1 MRPAP
6 SINKESLEMTY
17 KAPANWA
24 ARTTVAFIATLFATA
39 PFAQDEPAPADAA
52 PAEEA
57 ATPEATP
64 AEAPAEAP
72 AAPADAA
79 PAEGAPATDAAATP
93 EATPETIPVQTAE
106 TEKAPE
112 GTKLDTIE
120 VTGSRLKRTDYET
133 AQPVFVMSREDIER
147 TGLSDISEILRNITA
162 AGNNSLSAQQG
173 RFALTMGETNLDLR
187 NLGSNHT
194 LLLVNG
200 RRWISGLIQTQTS
213 VSDYNTIPTAII
225 ERIEVLKDGAS
236 AVYGSDA
243 IGGVVNVITRK
254 DFTGGEFNYH
264 FGQFYQQGDGNNQQA
279 SLSWGW
285 TNPGTNL
292 FMNLSYTDQAEA
304 PNENRSLTRLPLAG
318 PTRYSIVTPNAL
330 LRFVELDST
339 HAAAYQCPNL
349 QAGIG
354 AGAAEGAAPGTGGT
368 VAQTQVIPA
377 GLVLCD
383 LTLDPGAT
391 GGAGNP
397 TDYHQIQRTNPDDVY
412 NRFADGTLKEPN
424 ERMAFYT
431 QGQHDLAPY
440 GDWAQGIQVN
450 FEALYNMRKSLS
462 VGQNAYL
469 GGGNLDGGPKGYLA
483 YIGAENPNNPFGQEI
498 GFDSSCGGLGS
509 SGADPTSPS
518 CTGVGDG
525 SGSWAIRRAPGL
537 NNQTFEDTVHTV
549 RLGGGVTGDFDF
561 AEHAFSWD
569 AGYIYGRSKIEEIL
583 SSVNYAKAGKALGAF
598 GTTCVEAED
607 GCVPLN
613 VFQGPAGL
621 DPKAVDYVLDNN
633 WQRNRTQ
640 QEIAYAGLTTEIPV
654 GSWLPAPIA
663 IAVGGEFRK
672 DQFRSLIDPN
682 IQQGLIRLN
691 TLNPLNGATYAREA
705 YVELGIPLL
714 QDVPGAQALELDLAG
729 RYSNYPRIGP
739 VRTGKAG
746 LRYQPTDSL
755 LVRTTFSTG
764 FRAPNVGELYLG
776 AAQSYDPIVDP
787 CAAPGDNA
795 TADENCTND
804 GTPGGGQGGAVIVP
818 YDLWQGNLNLQ
829 PERSRNITYGFVY
842 SPTPD
847 VNFSV
852 DVYDIKITDYVVIG
866 QGQYFLDACY
876 KVSTDP
882 AQRNYCNY
890 IERDDSGNLLYVN
903 TPYFNLASVETSGV
917 DFGTAWQLPVPAAVG
932 RFKLSLDASY
942 LQKFETAFPRP
953 GQEDLVE
960 SSVGIASGQFFGYP
974 RWKAG
979 GNLTWDLAPF
989 KANWSTRMAYRMV
1002 EPCGDLFPTP
1012 SLKDMGLCSD
1022 PDHQEIED
1030 GEIIAAPLNQ
1040 LHTVFYH
1047 NVQFG
1052 YELAQYNADFT
1063 VGINNVLDQDP
1074 QVSRSLSS
1082 LYWYNF
1088 DPNHYEV
1095 PGRFGYVRAGFKF

>member
-1 MRPAP
+1 MTRNTLSPA
-6 SINKESLEMTY
+6 L
-17 KAPANWA
+17 WA
-24 ARTTVAFIATLFATA
+24 ARTAAALFVLSANVPAWSQEEPPASET
-39 PFAQDEPAPADAA
+39 PAPA
-52 PAEEA
+52 E
-57 ATPEATP
+57 P
-64 AEAPAEAP
+64 AEA
-72 AAPADAA
+72 AA
-79 PAEGAPATDAAATP
+79 PAEGEAASAPAEGSAAPA
-93 EATPETIPVQTAE
+93 EATAEPETIPVQTGEAE
-106 TEKAPE
+106 EVPE

-147 TGLSDISEILRNITA
+147 TGLSDVSEILRNITA

-254 DFTGGEFNYH
+254 DFNGGEFDYH
-264 FGQFYQQGDGNNQQA
+264 FGQFYQQGDGNTQQA
-279 SLSWGW
+279 SFSWGW
-285 TNPGTNL
+285 NASDTNL

-339 HAAAYQCPNL
+339 HAAAYNCPNL
-349 QAGIG
+349 QAGIA
-354 AGAAEGAAPGTGGT
+354 AGAAEGQAPGTGGT
-368 VAQTQVIPA
+368 VAQTQIIPA

-383 LTLDPGAT
+383 LTLDPDGT
-391 GGAGNP
+391 GGAGAP
-397 TDYHQIQRTNPDDVY
+397 TDYHQIDRSNPNDVY

-424 ERMAFYT
+424 ERIAFYT
-431 QGQHDLAPY
+431 QGNHDLGSYAELLD
-440 GDWAQGIQVN
+440 GVNVN
-450 FEALYNMRKSLS
+450 FEALYNQRSSQS

-469 GGGNLDGGPKGYLA
+469 GGGNLDGGQKGYLA
-483 YIGAENPNNPFGQEI
+483 YISAANPNNPFGQEI
-498 GFDSSCGGLGS
+498 GFDSSCGGQ
-509 SGADPTSPS
+509 GAAMANPESTS

-537 NNQTFEDTVHTV
+537 NNQTFEDTVKTM
-549 RLGGGVTGDFDF
+549 RLGGGITGDFDF
-561 AEHAFSWD
+561 AEHIFSWD

-583 SSVNYAKAGKALGAF
+583 SSVNYEKAGKALGTT
-598 GTTCVEAED
+598 GTTCDEAED

-621 DPKAVDYVLDNN
+621 DPKAAAYILDNN

-640 QEIAYAGLTTEIPV
+640 QEIAYAGVTTEVPV
-654 GSWLPAPIA
+654 GDWLPGPIA
-663 IAVGGEFRK
+663 MAIGGEFRK
-672 DQFRSLIDPN
+672 DQFRSLIDPR
-682 IQQGLIRLN
+682 IQDGLIRLN
-691 TLNPLNGATYAREA
+691 TLKPLNGATYAREA
-705 YVELGIPLL
+705 YAEMGIPLL
-714 QDVPGAQALELDLAG
+714 ADVPGAQALELDLAG
-729 RYSNYPRIGP
+729 RYSHYPRIGA
-739 VRTGKAG
+739 VRTGKVG
-746 LRYQPTDSL
+746 LRWQPTDAL
-755 LVRTTFSTG
+755 LVRSTYSSG

-776 AAQSYDPIVDP
+776 AAQSFDPLADP
-787 CAAPGDNA
+787 CAAPGDNE
-795 TADENCTND
+795 TADANCLED
-804 GTPGGGQGGAVIVP
+804 QTPGGGQGGNVITP
-818 YDLWQGNLNLQ
+818 YDLWQGNRDLQ
-829 PERSRNITYGFVY
+829 PERSRNLTYGFVY
-842 SPTPD
+842 SPTPEL
-847 VNFSV
+847 NFSV
-852 DVYDIKITDYVVIG
+852 DLYDIRIKDYVVIG
-866 QGQYFLDACY
+866 QGQYFLDSCY
-876 KVSTDP
+876 KTTT
-882 AQRNYCNY
+882 RNYCDY
-890 IERDDSGNLLYVN
+890 IERDDSGNLLFVN
-903 TPYFNLASVETSGV
+903 TPYFNLARVETSGA
-917 DFGTAWQLPVPAAVG
+917 DFGIGWEPPVPGAIG

-953 GQEDLVE
+953 GQSDLVE
-960 SSVGIASGQFFGYP
+960 SNVGIASGQFFGYP

-979 GNLTWDLAPF
+979 GNLSWNLAPF
-989 KANWSTRMAYRMV
+989 KASWSTRMAYHMT

-1030 GEIIAAPLNQ
+1030 GEIVDAPLNQ

-1052 YELAQYNADFT
+1052 YELAPFNTDFT
-1063 VGINNVLDQDP
+1063 VGVNNVLDQDP

-1095 PGRFGYVRAGFKF
+1095 PGRFGYVRASFKF

>member
-1 MRPAP
+1 MRTV
-6 SINKESLEMTY
+6 SL
-17 KAPANWA
+17 ASRA
-24 ARTTVAFIATLFATA
+24 ARLTAALVVSLPWTYTV
-39 PFAQDEPAPADAA
+39 AQDEPAPTEEAPAAEAA
-52 PAEEA
+52 PAAEEA
-57 ATPEATP
+57 PAAEATP
-64 AEAPAEAP
+64 AEGEEAP
-72 AAPADAA
+72 TAA
-79 PAEGAPATDAAATP
+79 PAEGAA
-93 EATPETIPVQTAE
+93 ATPETIPVDTAE
-106 TEKAPE
+106 TEQPASDS
-112 GTKLDTIE
+112 TKLDTVQ

-133 AQPVFVMSREDIER
+133 AQPVLTLTRADIER
-147 TGLSDISEILRNITA
+147 SGLTDISEILRNISA

-225 ERIEVLKDGAS
+225 ERVEVLKDGAS

-254 DFTGGEFNYH
+254 DFDGAKLDYH

-285 TNPGTNL
+285 NTTGTNL
-292 FMNLSYTDQAEA
+292 FMNLNYTDQAEA
-304 PNENRSLTRLPLAG
+304 PNENRALTRAPLAG

-339 HAAAYQCPNL
+339 HAVAYQCPNL
-349 QAGIG
+349 QAGIA
-354 AGAAEGAAPGTGGT
+354 AGAAGESTTGGPI
-368 VAQTQVIPA
+368 AQTQVIPA

-383 LTLDPGAT
+383 LTLNPGAD

-397 TDYHQIQRTNPDDVY
+397 QDYHQIQRTNPDDVY

-431 QGQHDLAPY
+431 QGQHDLGGYADLLS
-440 GDWAQGIQVN
+440 GVNVN
-450 FEALYNMRKSLS
+450 FEALYNLRKSLS

-469 GGGNLDGGPKGYLA
+469 GGGNLDGGPKGYLS
-483 YIGAENPNNPFGQEI
+483 YISAANPNNPFGQEI
-498 GFDSSCGGLGS
+498 GFDSSCGGQGAA
-509 SGADPTSPS
+509 GADPNSPS

-525 SGSWAIRRAPGL
+525 SGSWAIRRAPGM
-537 NNQTFEDTVHTV
+537 NNQTFEDTVHTM
-549 RLGGGVTGDFDF
+549 RLGGGVSGDFDV
-561 AEHAFSWD
+561 ATQLFSWD

-583 SSVNYAKAGKALGAF
+583 SSVNYEKAGKALGTT
-598 GTTCVEAED
+598 GTTCVEADD

-613 VFQGPAGL
+613 VFQGAAGL
-621 DPKAVDYVLDNN
+621 DPKAVDYILDNN
-633 WQRNRTQ
+633 WQRNLTRQ
-640 QEIAYAGLTTEIPV
+640 DIAYAGLTTEV
-654 GSWLPAPIA
+654 GVGDWLPGPIA
-663 IAVGGEFRK
+663 MAIGGEFRK
-672 DQFRSLIDPN
+672 DQFESQIDPR

-705 YVELGIPLL
+705 YVEFGIPLL
-714 QDVPGAQALELDLAG
+714 ADVPAFQSLDLDLAG

-739 VRTGKAG
+739 VRTGKMG
-746 LRYQPTDSL
+746 LRWQPTDSL
-755 LVRTTFSTG
+755 LVRSTYSTG
-764 FRAPNVGELYLG
+764 FRAPNVGELFLG
-776 AAQSYDPIVDP
+776 AAQSYDPITDP
-787 CAAPGDNA
+787 CAAPGEND
-795 TADENCTND
+795 TADANCTTD
-804 GTPGGGQGGAVIVP
+804 GTPGGGQGGNVITP
-818 YDLWQGNLNLQ
+818 YDLWQGNRDLQ
-829 PERSRNITYGFVY
+829 PERSRNLTYGFVY
-842 SPTPD
+842 SPTTD
-847 VNFSV
+847 VNFNV
-852 DVYDIKITDYVVIG
+852 DLYDIKISDYVVIG

-876 KVSTDP
+876 KTTE
-882 AQRNYCNY
+882 RNYCEY

-903 TPYFNLASVETSGV
+903 TPYFNLARVETAGV
-917 DFGTAWQLPVPAAVG
+917 DLGIGWTLPVPEAFG
-932 RFKLSLDASY
+932 QIKLSLDGSY

-953 GQEDLVE
+953 GQSDLVE
-960 SSVGIASGQFFGYP
+960 SNVGVASGQFFGYP

-979 GNLTWDLAPF
+979 GVLAWNLQPF
-989 KANWSTRMAYRMV
+989 KASWSTRMAYRMV

-1022 PDHQEIED
+1022 PDHQTIED
-1030 GEIIAAPLNQ
+1030 GEIVDAPLNQ

-1052 YELAQYNADFT
+1052 FELAQYNADITFG
-1063 VGINNVLDQDP
+1063 VNNVLDQDP
-1074 QVSRSLSS
+1074 EVSRSLSS

-1095 PGRFGYVRAGFKF
+1095 PGRFGYIRTGFKF

>member
-1 MRPAP
+1 MRTVHLA
-6 SINKESLEMTY
+6 SRGARLT
-17 KAPANWA
+17 A
-24 ARTTVAFIATLFATA
+24 ALFAILFPVA
-39 PFAQDEPAPADAA
+39 LLAQDETPPPAEDAPAAEEAPAADSAPAPEGEAPADAA
-52 PAEEA
+52 PADGAEA
-57 ATPEATP
+57 A
-64 AEAPAEAP
+64 
-72 AAPADAA
+72 
-79 PAEGAPATDAAATP
+79 AEGAAAAT
-93 EATPETIPVQTAE
+93 ETIPVRTAE
-106 TEKAPE
+106 TEEPAADS
-112 GTKLDTIE
+112 TKLDTVQ

-133 AQPVFVMSREDIER
+133 AQPVLTLTREDIER
-147 TGLSDISEILRNITA
+147 SGLTDITEILRHISA
-162 AGNNSLSAQQG
+162 AGNNSLSPQQG

-225 ERIEVLKDGAS
+225 ERVEVLKDGAS

-254 DFTGGEFNYH
+254 DFQGGELDYH

-285 TNPGTNL
+285 NASGTNL
-292 FMNLSYTDQAEA
+292 FMNLNYTDQAEA
-304 PNENRSLTRLPLAG
+304 PNENRSLTRAPLAG

-349 QAGIG
+349 QAGIA
-354 AGAAEGAAPGTGGT
+354 AGAAGESTTGGPI
-368 VAQTQVIPA
+368 AQTAIIPA

-383 LTLDPGAT
+383 LTLNQGAE
-391 GGAGNP
+391 GGTGNP
-397 TDYHQIQRTNPDDVY
+397 QDYHQIQRTNPDDVY

-424 ERMAFYT
+424 ERIAFYT
-431 QGQHDLAPY
+431 QGQHDLGNY
-440 GDWAQGIQVN
+440 GELLEGINVN
-450 FEALYNMRKSLS
+450 FEALYNVRRSLS

-483 YIGAENPNNPFGQEI
+483 YISAANPNNPFGQEI
-498 GFDSSCGGLGS
+498 GFDSSCGGQGAA
-509 SGADPTSPS
+509 GADPTSPS

-537 NNQTFEDTVHTV
+537 NNQTFEDTVKTA
-549 RLGGGVTGDFDF
+549 RLGSGVTGDFGIG
-561 AEHAFSWD
+561 EHLFSWD
-569 AGYIYGRSKIEEIL
+569 AGYIYGRSEIEEIL
-583 SSVNYAKAGKALGAF
+583 SSVNYEKAGKALGTT

-613 VFQGPAGL
+613 VFQGAAGL
-621 DPKAVDYVLDNN
+621 DPQAVDYILDNN
-633 WQRNRTQ
+633 WQRNRTRQ
-640 QEIAYAGLTTEIPV
+640 DIAYAGVSTEVPV
-654 GSWLPAPIA
+654 GSWLPGPIGLA
-663 IAVGGEFRK
+663 LGGEFRK
-672 DQFRSLIDPN
+672 DQFQSRIDPR

-705 YVELGIPLL
+705 YLELGIPLL
-714 QDVPGAQALELDLAG
+714 ADVPGAQALELDLAG
-729 RYSNYPRIGP
+729 RYSHYPRIGP
-739 VRTGKAG
+739 VRTGKVG
-746 LRYQPTDSL
+746 LRWQPTDSL
-755 LVRTTFSTG
+755 LVRSTYSTG

-776 AAQSYDPIVDP
+776 AAQSYDPLTDP
-787 CAAPGDNA
+787 CAAPGENE
-795 TADENCTND
+795 TADANCTTD
-804 GTPGGGQGGAVIVP
+804 GTPGGGQGGNVITP
-818 YDLWQGNLNLQ
+818 YDLWQGNRDLQ
-829 PERSRNITYGFVY
+829 PERSRNLTYGFVY
-842 SPTPD
+842 SPTPE
-847 VNFSV
+847 V
-852 DVYDIKITDYVVIG
+852 DFNVDLYAIKITDYVVIG

-876 KVSTDP
+876 KTTE
-882 AQRNYCNY
+882 RNYCEY
-890 IERDDSGNLLYVN
+890 IERDDSGNLLFVN

-917 DFGTAWQLPVPAAVG
+917 DLGIGWQLPFQALG
-932 RFKLSLDASY
+932 QFKLSLDGSY

-953 GQEDLVE
+953 GQSDLVE
-960 SSVGIASGQFFGYP
+960 SNVGIASGQFFGYP

-979 GNLTWDLAPF
+979 GVLAWNLQPF
-989 KANWSTRMAYRMV
+989 KASWSTRMAYRMV

-1022 PDHQEIED
+1022 PGHQEIED
-1030 GEIIAAPLNQ
+1030 GEIVDAPMNQ

-1052 YELAQYNADFT
+1052 YELAQWGADIT
-1063 VGINNVLDQDP
+1063 IGVNNVLDQDP
-1074 QVSRSLSS
+1074 QISRSLSS

-1095 PGRFGYVRAGFKF
+1095 PGRFGYLRAGFKF